1 MADAKELSM
10 VVAKGHLTPWGLLLY
25 YVNNNT
31 VNLMCIGCVVHSTT
45 RPRMPPLLCSASP
58 AGMMQPIQTHTHIH
72 TAHNT
77 GVQPRQIGCVITNSS
92 LFNPTPSLSAMIMNH
107 FKMGTRTIN
116 YNLGGMGCSA
126 SLLSID
132 LAKQV
137 GALNAC
143 LLACL
148 VG

>member
-1 MADAKELSM
+1 
-10 VVAKGHLTPWGLLLY
+10 
-25 YVNNNT
+25 
-31 VNLMCIGCVVHSTT
+31 
-45 RPRMPPLLCSASP
+45 
-58 AGMMQPIQTHTHIH
+58 
-72 TAHNT
+72 
-77 GVQPRQIGCVITNSS
+77 
-92 LFNPTPSLSAMIMNH
+92 MIMNH

-148 VG
+148 LGWLLACLLAYCPGAVSKQHSALSSACHLTSPPGSGNHA